1 MRYKCWRSAEEV
13 ELYTATKAFFAGR
26 PKMGSKSKVISH
38 TVKALNARTVEEK
51 LDEIARAIAE
61 LAKFVDD
68 IEDQVRRVR

>member
-1 MRYKCWRSAEEV
+1 
-13 ELYTATKAFFAGR
+13 
-26 PKMGSKSKVISH
+26 MGSKSKALSH